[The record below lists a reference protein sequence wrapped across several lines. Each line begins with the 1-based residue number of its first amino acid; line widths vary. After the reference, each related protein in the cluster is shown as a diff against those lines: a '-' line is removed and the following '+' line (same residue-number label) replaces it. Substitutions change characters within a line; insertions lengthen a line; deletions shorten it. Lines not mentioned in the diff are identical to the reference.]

1 MGDLFHIL
9 LYQPI
14 FNLMMFIFGV
24 FHSLTFAIIMT
35 TIILRTLVL
44 PLVLKSMRS
53 MKATQALAPQVQE
66 IRTKYKD
73 DPVTANQQMM
83 ALYKENGVSPLGGCL
98 PGLAQLPIFF
108 TLFSVFQT
116 MLPTGT
122 DALALSH
129 IATLNKDL
137 YPFTHSLLGPNG
149 LTQGNFPNLQFLWFQ
164 LNKPDP
170 IFVLPVL
177 TAILSYVQMRMA
189 MMKPA
194 QKNPGDPPDP
204 TQQTMKYMPY
214 IMPAFYLIIGIQ
226 YQTGL
231 SLYILTT
238 TIYGMI
244 QQYYI
249 NGRNFGILFEGIPAL
264 SFLNRPSNDEVIPPP
279 PVTRGRRTR
288 VVVDAESNDGKPS
301 SNGQSKT
308 ANNAK
313 VPSLPSP
320 RKSAQMLLESM
331 ESDEEELEEG
341 SSIGNGNTIA
351 SQRTKSSSRS
361 ASPKRESVRLVS
373 SHENGDT
380 GAKSASVVKVAST
393 AMPATSTNVV
403 RTTKTPTRP
412 VVATGTKP
420 KGVGVSNS
428 QRSGNVRTAGNPR
441 KKK

>member
-1 MGDLFHIL
+1 MGDLFHVL

-14 FNLMMFIFGV
+14 FNLMMFIYGV
-24 FHSLTFAIIMT
+24 FHSLPFAIIMT
-35 TIILRTLVL
+35 TILLRTIVL

-53 MKATQALAPQVQE
+53 MRATQSLAPQVQE
-66 IRTKYKD
+66 LRAKYKD

-122 DALALSH
+122 DALTQSHLS
-129 IATLNKDL
+129 TLNKDL
-137 YPFTHSLLGPNG
+137 YPFTYSLLGANG
-149 LTQGNFPNLQFLWFQ
+149 LTPSTFPNLQFLWFH
-164 LNKPDP
+164 LNRPDP
-170 IFVLPVL
+170 IFILPVL

-189 MMKPA
+189 MMKPV

-238 TIYGMI
+238 TIYGMV
-244 QQYYI
+244 QQYFI

-264 SFLNRPSNDEVIPPP
+264 SFLNRPSNEDVISPPP
-279 PVTRGRRTR
+279 ATGGRRSR
-288 VVVDAESNDGKPS
+288 VVVDSEPNSGKTS
-301 SNGQSKT
+301 SNGQSKP

-320 RKSAQMLLESM
+320 KKSAQGILDSM
-331 ESDEEELEEG
+331 FSEEEQFEEG
-341 SSIGNGNTIA
+341 STTGNGDNIA
-351 SQRTKSSSRS
+351 SQRTKSSTRS

-373 SHENGDT
+373 THENEDD
-380 GAKSASVVKVAST
+380 GAKDTPVVKVAST
-393 AMPATSTNVV
+393 SVPATSANIV
-403 RTTKTPTRP
+403 RTTKTPTHP

-420 KGVGVSNS
+420 KSAGVSNTH
-428 QRSGNVRTAGNPR
+428 RSGNARTVGNPR